1 MSSGHQDDNGV
12 SSSSQPSDGLTQAV
26 GRLGVRR
33 RASRGADTTPGAP
46 TFPDPGQQ
54 LFGFRLRGELGRGA
68 FARVYLAEQADLAGR
83 PVVLKVSA
91 IDGDEPQ
98 TLAQL
103 QHTNI
108 VPIYSV
114 HEDAQAG
121 LRAVCMPYFGGA
133 SLSAVLVKAFADAP
147 RPTRGEQLVN
157 ALQAVAAPAVP
168 VGAPAAGAAPALS
181 IATGPTALDALR
193 RMSYAAASLWV
204 VERLAQALHH
214 AHQRGIIHRD
224 IKPSNV
230 LLGSDGQPML
240 LDFNVSENAH
250 GNLARAMLGGTVA
263 YMSPEHLRAMVN
275 HKAASA
281 CGADHRA
288 DIYSLGMV
296 LYEMLAGARPFQQ
309 TGSYSAARTEML
321 AMAQER
327 SQSAPSL
334 RGQRPDT
341 SWSLESVVRHCLA
354 TEAANRYQTAEELAE
369 DLRRV
374 LTDRPLKYAPELS
387 RRERL
392 AKWLRRHP
400 RLTSSGTVAAA
411 AAALLV
417 AGGVAFVGV
426 SRHLEGAREEL
437 AVAQAQDEARRFREA
452 TVRAQCLVNTTTEV
466 QDNLRRGAAVC
477 EEALGLFGV
486 LGRDDW
492 QQGADWRHLGAD
504 ERATLA
510 EDVRE
515 LLVLLAGA
523 RAAAAPDDP
532 AVLGDALGLLDRAEA
547 VEGLSPSRALW
558 EDRARYLARLG
569 RAEEARAAR
578 ERAADVPPT
587 SARDHYLLATAYA
600 REGRDADAVA
610 ELDRA
615 IDINPRHYWSLTLRG
630 ICHLARGQKTEAVAD
645 FGACT
650 GLWPEFAW
658 GHFNLAYAREKA
670 GDHDGALHDYGTAI
684 RRDPRF
690 VLAYLNRGLLYSER
704 KQYDPALADL
714 RQAADLGR
722 DDAYLHL
729 GLGVALEALRR
740 SDEAD
745 AEFRVAAERTREA
758 PRVVRVR
765 AGWVYGFAVAGRRPA
780 EALAAFEAA
789 LALDP
794 DEPQA
799 LYGRGM
805 LLMQRGRDGEALA
818 CFDRV
823 AALAP
828 RLAEARRY
836 RAILLARAGRL
847 APALEDVNWCLKE
860 QPDAGASYYAAACV
874 GALAVETYHDPGTAG
889 QAAGQALAFLEK
901 AFAHGY
907 GRDRAGDDPDLKS
920 VRQHPRF
927 EQLLKEHAAGGK

>member
-1 MSSGHQDDNGV
+1 MSEANDQSRAAPPPGR
-12 SSSSQPSDGLTQAV
+12 QPEAVTEAV
-26 GRLGVRR
+26 GRLGARR
-33 RASRGADTTPGAP
+33 RASRGTGAAP
-46 TFPDPGQQ
+46 SQLHFPDAGQQ

-133 SLSAVLVKAFADAP
+133 SLSNVLEKVFAGSP
-147 RPTRGEQLVN
+147 RPTRGDQLVS
-157 ALQAVAAPAVP
+157 ALRAAAAPA
-168 VGAPAAGAAPALS
+168 AAAVA
-181 IATGPTALDALR
+181 GPTPLDALR
-193 RMSYAAASLWV
+193 DMGYDRAAVWV
-204 VERLAQALHH
+204 VERLARALHH
-214 AHQRGIIHRD
+214 AHQRGVIHRD

-230 LLGSDGQPML
+230 LLAADGEPLL
-240 LDFNVSENAH
+240 LDFNVSESAH
-250 GNLARAMLGGTVA
+250 GTLAKAMLGGTVA
-263 YMSPEHLRAMVN
+263 YMSPEHLRAMAD
-275 HKAASA
+275 HEAAGA
-281 CGADHRA
+281 RGADHRA

-327 SQSAPSL
+327 SLSVPSL
-334 RGQRPDT
+334 RQKRPDAA
-341 SWSLESVVRHCLA
+341 WSLESVVRHCLA
-354 TEAANRYQTAEELAE
+354 TDPARRYQTAEQLAE

-374 LTDRPLKYAPELS
+374 LADLPLRYAPELS
-387 RRERL
+387 PRERA

-417 AGGVAFVGV
+417 AGAASLVGV
-426 SRHLEGAREEL
+426 RHHLERAREEL
-437 AVAQAQDEARRFREA
+437 AVAGAQDRARRFREG

-466 QDNLRRGAAVC
+466 QDHLRQGAALC
-477 EEALGLFGV
+477 EETLSLFGV
-486 LGRDDW
+486 LGSDDW
-492 QQGADWRHLGAD
+492 QQGADWQHLAAG
-504 ERATLA
+504 ERAELS

-532 AVLGDALGLLDRAEA
+532 AVVRDALALLDRAGA
-547 VEGLSPSRALW
+547 IGGLPPSRAVW

-569 RAEEARAAR
+569 REDEARAAR
-578 ERAADVPPT
+578 AESAAVPPAR
-587 SARDHYLLATAYA
+587 ARDHYLLATAYA
-600 REGRDADAVA
+600 RDGRDADAVA

-615 IDINPRHYWSLTLRG
+615 TDLNPRHYWSLTLRG
-630 ICHLARGQKTEAVAD
+630 ICHLALGKTTEAVAD

-658 GHFNLAYAREKA
+658 GYFNLAYAREKA
-670 GDHDGALHDYGTAI
+670 GDHDGALRDYGTAI
-684 RRDPRF
+684 RRDPEF
-690 VLAYLNRGLLYSER
+690 VLAYLNRGLLHSER
-704 KQYDPALADL
+704 KEYGLALSDL
-714 RQAADLGR
+714 RRAADLGR
-722 DDAYLHL
+722 DDTYLHL
-729 GLGVALEALRR
+729 GLGVALEGLRR
-740 SDEAD
+740 PAEAD
-745 AEFRVAAERTREA
+745 AEFRAASERAREA
-758 PRVVRVR
+758 PRAVRVR
-765 AGWVYGFAVAGRRPA
+765 AGWVYGFAVASRLPGPA
-780 EALAAFEAA
+780 LEAFEAA

-799 LYGRGM
+799 RYGRGM
-805 LLMQRGRDGEALA
+805 LLMQAGHDGEALA
-818 CFDRV
+818 CFDGVVR
-823 AALAP
+823 LAP
-828 RLAEARRY
+828 HLVEARRY
-836 RAILLARAGRL
+836 RAILLARAGQF
-847 APALEDVNWCLKE
+847 AAAQQDVNWCLKE
-860 QPDAGASYYAAACV
+860 QPDAGAGYYAAACV
-874 GALAVETYHDPGTAG
+874 GALAVGKYRDPAAAG
-889 QAAGQALAFLEK
+889 QAAGLALAFLEK
-901 AFAHGY
+901 AFDRGY

-920 VRQHPRF
+920 VRHHPGF
-927 EQLLKEHAAGGK
+927 EELLKGDGKARR